1 MVLSKQQSAPI
12 VVRPFFSLDQIET
25 SSFPARY
32 TKWHWLAC
40 GSPIR
45 KLPSCQPVRPPLSR
59 SVQRGSFPHR
69 HGGTSTLTLKEFL
82 TDAMPM
88 PQARFARARSK
99 PLLVAPDAGRP
110 QKPLYTTSR
119 PLHNDLLL
127 GGEHLFWLLHLLSR
141 EIEQSRWFKAPV
153 RLAVHGG
160 AQVVLSEAFR
170 HLPGARGATR
180 DIDYISHTRER
191 AAINAGYSDA
201 CLHKCVKRAAKASA
215 SWVRAG

>member
-1 MVLSKQQSAPI
+1 MVLSLSKQQSAPI

-141 EIEQSRWFKAPV
+141 ARSSSRGGSRPPSASPCTV
-153 RLAVHGG
+153 ARRSCSARHSATSPALA
-160 AQVVLSEAFR
+160 
-170 HLPGARGATR
+170 ARRATLTTSV
-180 DIDYISHTRER
+180 IP
-191 AAINAGYSDA
+191 
-201 CLHKCVKRAAKASA
+201 ASA
-215 SWVRAG
+215 PRSMQGTRTRACTSV